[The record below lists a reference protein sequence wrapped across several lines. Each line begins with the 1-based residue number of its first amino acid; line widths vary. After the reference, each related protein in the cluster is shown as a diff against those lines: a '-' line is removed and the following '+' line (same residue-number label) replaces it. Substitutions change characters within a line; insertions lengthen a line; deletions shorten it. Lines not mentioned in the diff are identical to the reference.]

1 MKPTTVSTAILLLV
15 SAASPAQPPGS
26 SAPIQQQ
33 LEWQRREIQRMQDD
47 AQRQRLAQQRAAM
60 EAQRQADEAQ
70 RQADEAQRAAAR
82 RTAAAQPAPTVD
94 VPTRPSVQ
102 PDSAGRA
109 WLAAFIR
116 RVQAD
121 PRLDAESKRRIID
134 DTLRRAGY

>member
-1 MKPTTVSTAILLLV
+1 MKTKIIIALLL
-15 SAASPAQPPGS
+15 AATLHAQPLTGS
-26 SAPIQQQ
+26 ASEQ

-47 AQRQRLAQQRAAM
+47 LQRQRLAQQRAAM
-60 EAQRQADEAQ
+60 EAQRQADEAA
-70 RQADEAQRAAAR
+70 RRADEAARRAARQRAPQVSVPVR
-82 RTAAAQPAPTVD
+82 PPA
-94 VPTRPSVQ
+94 VQ
-102 PDSAGRA
+102 LDTEGRA